1 MEKRIQTDTAD
12 KQTSSSEREPGRGK
26 PWLALGIILLL
37 AGIVSSFWFVRDP
50 ETREEVIRRFGSI
63 ESIRETMT
71 SSFQDVAST
80 AQHFIANLKE
90 RFAER
95 PPIPEIGGAT
105 GSSLPGAPPK
115 RHSIETPE
123 DLDKALAEQ
132 GPPQEGGAVER
143 GIVVPLEE
151 NIPPPSDAG
160 RKDDAVVRTDF
171 VDDLAAW
178 LVKGYRPPSKVG
190 GTGTIGAN
198 LQALNLRYGMGM
210 KGLGWVGNDIS
221 AGRAA
226 ALNYVYTPDM
236 LSALYQLYI
245 NRFMEA
251 VEQQLNETYEGK
263 TFTSEQKKDFY
274 HLYAKRFREL
284 SGALQGVSALPD
296 FNQKMDALRE
306 AAQKVVE
313 ANARYSELLFARDAA
328 KEEGNQ
334 TAEEILHQR
343 LDDASQSYRQAV
355 VARERSRDDF
365 AKAIRKNPA
374 AATLDNE
381 TLLYIASW
389 VERRVRNHPEKNDA
403 TLQAAT
409 LFLELAKQFETEQN
423 SLQ

>member
-1 MEKRIQTDTAD
+1 MEKQSQTDIPE
-12 KQTSSSEREPGRGK
+12 KQTSSPEKEPGRGK
-26 PWLALGIILLL
+26 PWLALFIILLL
-37 AGIVSSFWFVRDP
+37 AGVVSSFWLVRDP
-50 ETREEVIRRFGSI
+50 ETREQVIRRFGSI
-63 ESIRETMT
+63 ESVTETMT
-71 SSFQDVAST
+71 SSFQNVVST
-80 AQHFIANLKE
+80 AQHFVANLKE
-90 RFAER
+90 RFAEH
-95 PPIPEIGGAT
+95 PPIPEIGGSA

-115 RHSIETPE
+115 THPIETPE
-123 DLDKALAEQ
+123 DLDQALAEQ

-143 GIVVPLEE
+143 GMVVPLEE
-151 NIPPPSDAG
+151 NTPPPPDAG

-178 LVKGYRPPSKVG
+178 LVKGYTPPSKNG
-190 GTGTIGAN
+190 GTGTVGAS

-221 AGRAA
+221 AGRNA

-236 LSALYQLYI
+236 LTALYQLYI
-245 NRFMEA
+245 NRFMDA
-251 VEQQLNETYEGK
+251 VGQQLNAAHEGK
-263 TFTSEQKKDFY
+263 SFTPEQKKEFY
-274 HLYAKRFREL
+274 QLYAKRFREL
-284 SGALQGVSALPD
+284 SGALQGVAALPD
-296 FNQKMDALRE
+296 FTQRMDKLRE

-328 KEEGNQ
+328 REEGKR

-355 VARERSRDDF
+355 LARERSRDAF

-374 AATLDNE
+374 AASLDND

-409 LFLELAKQFETEQN
+409 LFLELAKHFESEQN